1 MTIPIQNRH
10 RITTIHRGQSALMLA
25 ILVGAAAACSQQP
38 PATQQAPAASQA
50 PAPAAQP
57 ASPQPATPAG
67 GSTAAANPAPSAGA
81 PQPANANAASTPSPA
96 APAAETPAP
105 AAGTARAAGPAPA
118 PAAPA
123 EPPKPEPPPAPR
135 YREVT
140 IPAGTALN
148 VTVLSTLGST
158 SSQIEDPVRGALA
171 EPVVVSGR
179 TALPKGTEITGTV
192 TDVKQ
197 SGRVKGKALVA
208 FRFERVVFDGENHR
222 IQTARVTREAAQNKG
237 DDVKKGGVGA
247 GLGAIVGGIAG
258 GGKGAAI
265 GAVAGGT
272 GTVLATKGHEVEI
285 PPGTVV
291 TALLQSAL
299 TVRVPVK

>member
-1 MTIPIQNRH
+1 MTVPIQTWY
-10 RITTIHRGQSALMLA
+10 RITKLRRGPWQLMLA
-25 ILVGAAAACSQQP
+25 VMLGAAVACSQQP
-38 PATQQAPAASQA
+38 PATQQAPVANQAAAPASQPAA
-50 PAPAAQP
+50 PQPAAAPAA
-57 ASPQPATPAG
+57 
-67 GSTAAANPAPSAGA
+67 GSNPAPSAGA
-81 PQPANANAASTPSPA
+81 AQPGAGNASSA
-96 APAAETPAP
+96 APASAPP
-105 AAGTARAAGPAPA
+105 AAGTPAPTAGTSAAPGPAPA

-123 EPPKPEPPPAPR
+123 APVEPPAPK

-148 VTVLSTLGST
+148 VTVLSTLGSA

-171 EPVVVSGR
+171 EPVVVSGL
-179 TALPKGTEITGTV
+179 TVLPKGTEVSGTV

-197 SGRVKGKALVA
+197 SGRVKGKATIA
-208 FRFERVVFDGENHR
+208 FRFERLSFDGESHR
-222 IQTARVTREAAQNKG
+222 IQTARVTREAAQHKG

-247 GLGAIVGGIAG
+247 GLGAVVGGIAG
-258 GGKGAAI
+258 GGGGAAI

-272 GTVLATKGHEVEI
+272 GAVLATKGREVEI

-291 TALLQSAL
+291 SALLQTAL